1 MENPMKEKNPD
12 VYNPTLR
19 HYLAVFPLFVL
30 VRLLQFTVRLET
42 SDDGARKMSAPE
54 KLVGVAWHS
63 RIFFLSM
70 CKYYYRDKIPMNG
83 LVSASRD
90 GAYLCA
96 FFRLMKIG
104 AVRGSHKRRGAH
116 AVMELV
122 ESVKNGADVFITP
135 DGPRGPANRAK
146 EGFLLVAKESG
157 ARILA
162 LKITP
167 TRCWR
172 IRKAWDKFIIPKP
185 FSTAR
190 VEPLEFKN
198 HAELE
203 RAAAERGTTP
213 AKLVEDFLNSDNID

>member
-96 FFRLMKIG
+96 
-104 AVRGSHKRRGAH
+104 VRGSHKRRGAH

-172 IRKAWDKFIIPKP
+172 IGKAWDKFIIPKP
-185 FSTAR
+185 FSTAW
-190 VEPLEFKN
+190 VEALEFKN